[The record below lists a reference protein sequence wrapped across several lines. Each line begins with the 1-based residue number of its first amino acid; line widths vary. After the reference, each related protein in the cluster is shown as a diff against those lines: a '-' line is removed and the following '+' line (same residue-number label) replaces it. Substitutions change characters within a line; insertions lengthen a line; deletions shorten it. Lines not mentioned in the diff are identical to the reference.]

1 MQQISIKNKQAVDL
15 LDEITK
21 STGKGKTE
29 IVIEALKNYRQNTL
43 YSPDVQRT
51 IENIKKIHAT
61 MPLELLGKAPTKE
74 EIEEDLG
81 MP

>member
-1 MQQISIKNKQAVDL
+1 MQQISIKNEQAVEL
-15 LDEITK
+15 LNDITK
-21 STGKGKTE
+21 LTGKGKTE
-29 IVIEALKNYRQNTL
+29 VVLEALKKYKQDIH
-43 YSPDVQRT
+43 YSPDVERT

-61 MPLELLGKAPTKE
+61 MPPELLGKAPTKE